1 MKKAIFTLIIVILIF
16 VTTISVGA
24 DFKPAFDKN
33 TEAEIIV
40 AGSYNNFEALEAAFD
55 AFWDFYPNVEMSFVK
70 LDDYNNTIGIAL
82 AGEDAPD
89 IYCMQPWMIGRE
101 NMSDLFAA
109 AENLADPSLNID
121 FSNIRTGL
129 LYVDPDGNVPMLPI
143 FSTAFGFLVNE
154 NIFAKEGLKIPT
166 TYEELITV
174 TEKLKEAG
182 YRSPIMGYNQQMNLF
197 YFLTYTDFISRIM
210 NDPEA
215 IVKLNTLDS
224 SAGEYLR
231 PTLEFVKDVMD
242 RGMIDLDA
250 CAEIENDYQAVIL
263 RFFEGDVPMM
273 LASGD
278 TASGTEKRQ
287 SLSEKYLAD
296 PFPYSLHAI
305 PSPNEDLFFL
315 NQLNLA
321 FAVNKN
327 TDELEMTN
335 EFIRFLSQTESL
347 NQMARIKRL
356 ITPTKDFSLDEVY
369 SSYGYFDEAHTI
381 YPYDL
386 GVKDD
391 VIKQM
396 RFAAHAVG
404 NGLLTIDEAVAA
416 YGTLE

>member
-1 MKKAIFTLIIVILIF
+1 
-16 VTTISVGA
+16 
-24 DFKPAFDKN
+24 
-33 TEAEIIV
+33 
-40 AGSYNNFEALEAAFD
+40 
-55 AFWDFYPNVEMSFVK
+55 MSFVK

-154 NIFAKEGLKIPT
+154 NIFTKEGLKVPT

-182 YRSPIMGYNQQMNLF
+182 YRSPIMGYNQQINLF

-210 NDPEA
+210 NDPAA
-215 IVKLNTLDS
+215 IEKLNTMES

-327 TDELEMTN
+327 SDELEMTN

>member
-1 MKKAIFTLIIVILIF
+1 MRKAIFTLIIVVLIF
-16 VTTISVGA
+16 ATTISVGA

-40 AGSYNNFEALEAAFD
+40 AGSYNNFESLEAAFD

-82 AGEDAPD
+82 SGDDAPD
-89 IYCMQPWMIGRE
+89 IYCMAPWMIGRE
-101 NMSDLFAA
+101 NMSDLFTA

-121 FSNIRTGL
+121 LSNIRPGL

-143 FSTAFGFLVNE
+143 FSTTFGILVND
-154 NIFAKEGLKIPT
+154 NLFAKEGLKVPT

-182 YRSPIMGYNQQMNLF
+182 YRSPIMGYNQQMHLF

-210 NDPEA
+210 NDPAA
-215 IVKLNTLDS
+215 IEKLNTMES

-296 PFPYSLHAI
+296 PFHYSLHAI
-305 PSPNEDLFFL
+305 PSPDNDLFFL

-327 TDELEMTN
+327 SDELEMTN

-369 SSYGYFDEAHTI
+369 SSYGYFDEDHTI

-386 GVKDD
+386 GLKDD
-391 VIKQM
+391 AIKQM

-404 NGLLTIDEAVAA
+404 NGLMTIDEAVAA

>member
-1 MKKAIFTLIIVILIF
+1 MKKAFFTFITVVLIL
-16 VTTISVGA
+16 VTTLSVGA

-55 AFWDFYPNVEMSFVK
+55 AFWDFYPSVEMSFVK

-154 NIFAKEGLKIPT
+154 NIFTKEGLKVPT

-182 YRSPIMGYNQQMNLF
+182 YRSPIMGYNQQINLF

-210 NDPEA
+210 NDPAA
-215 IVKLNTLDS
+215 IEKLNTMES

-327 TDELEMTN
+327 SDELEMTN

-381 YPYDL
+381 FRTIL
-386 GVKDD
+386 G
-391 VIKQM
+391 
-396 RFAAHAVG
+396 
-404 NGLLTIDEAVAA
+404 
-416 YGTLE
+416 